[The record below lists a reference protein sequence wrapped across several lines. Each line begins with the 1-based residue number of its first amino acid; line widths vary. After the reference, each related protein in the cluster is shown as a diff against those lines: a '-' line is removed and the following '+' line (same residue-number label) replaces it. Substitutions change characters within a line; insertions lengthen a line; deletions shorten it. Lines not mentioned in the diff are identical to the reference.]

1 MRVIVVGLGVQGHK
15 RRKFAGSDVVAAV
28 DPVHPQADYK
38 SAADV
43 PLRSYDAAVVCVPD
57 EPKAELLRY
66 FLSNGKHVLVEKPLW
81 TQTDQEIADIERI
94 ARVGNAVCYTAY
106 NHRFEPH
113 FVRMRELLAS
123 QVLGEIYSCRMFYGN
138 GTARLV
144 RDSAWRDC
152 GTGVLLDLGS
162 HLLDTC
168 RFWFGEVTDSF
179 EIASID
185 RFEIRAPDHAVMISK
200 SSRPRFNLEMTLLMW
215 RNHFTCDILAEN
227 GSAHISSLC
236 KWGPSRFIRRKRVL
250 PSGRPS
256 EEVIVEPEGD
266 PTWEREY
273 AYFCTLCESNAP
285 TDLANDRWLYRTLQ
299 RLAADTVR

>member
-1 MRVIVVGLGVQGHK
+1 
-15 RRKFAGSDVVAAV
+15 
-28 DPVHPQADYK
+28 
-38 SAADV
+38 
-43 PLRSYDAAVVCVPD
+43 
-57 EPKAELLRY
+57 
-66 FLSNGKHVLVEKPLW
+66 
-81 TQTDQEIADIERI
+81 
-94 ARVGNAVCYTAY
+94 
-106 NHRFEPH
+106 
-113 FVRMRELLAS
+113 
-123 QVLGEIYSCRMFYGN
+123 MFYGN

-185 RFEIRAPDHAVMISK
+185 RFENRAPDHAVMISK